1 MSPVPA
7 EEPKEWIRRSEYDI
21 ETAEAMLKARRY
33 LYVVFCS
40 QQAIEKRLKA
50 IIVEKSGQMPPR
62 IHDLVRL
69 ADGAAVSNS
78 EDQTHL
84 LKKLN
89 YYYVESRYPEEQ
101 IIVAEQTDKEFAQGI
116 LEQTKEYIAWLV
128 Q

>member
-7 EEPKEWIRRSEYDI
+7 EDLNEWISRSEYDLK
-21 ETAEAMLKARRY
+21 TAEAMLKAGRY

-50 IIVEKSGQMPPR
+50 IIVERSGQMPPR
-62 IHDLVRL
+62 IHDLTRL
-69 ADGAAVSNS
+69 ADEAGVSSS

-84 LKKLN
+84 LKELNN
-89 YYYVESRYPEEQ
+89 YYLESRYPEEQ
-101 IIVAEQTDKEFAQGI
+101 RILAEQTEKEFAQRI